1 MVSLVLDA
9 EALSSVA
16 RGKAAHVQAYLV
28 AACDSGVD
36 VMVPAAVLA
45 ELYRGRHQ
53 EQVIDSYLSRADRI
67 RIVDTDRILARRIG
81 HLAAAAGMGSEHH
94 VAATVAAVAVTEG
107 PSVVLTGDPDDLRR
121 LTAQID
127 HVIVEAI

>member
-1 MVSLVLDA
+1 MDSVVLDS
-9 EALSSVA
+9 EALFRVA
-16 RGKAAHVQAYLV
+16 RDGLARVRAYLQ
-28 AACDSGVD
+28 AAEEQHID
-36 VMVPAAVLA
+36 VVVPAAVLA
-45 ELYRGRHQ
+45 ELYRGAHHD
-53 EQVIDSYLSRADRI
+53 QVIDSYLSRADRI

-94 VAATVAAVAVTEG
+94 VDATVAAVAVTEG